1 MIYPFGV
8 KGENPLISF
17 LISVKEAEDLMKG

>member
-1 MIYPFGV
+1 MIYPLGV

-17 LISVKEAEDLMKG
+17 LISVKEAKYLPKG